1 MLYFELRFDSKSNNL
16 SYQKESKE
24 MLSKEHF
31 HYNIHKSPM
40 KNSAYPPLI
49 NSPPYMDYLPYFY
62 KRTLSPHP
70 FMSRGLTL

>member
-1 MLYFELRFDSKSNNL
+1 
-16 SYQKESKE
+16 

-31 HYNIHKSPM
+31 RYNIHKSPM

-70 FMSRGLTL
+70 FMSRGLTLWSVIVFILSNQSQMKV